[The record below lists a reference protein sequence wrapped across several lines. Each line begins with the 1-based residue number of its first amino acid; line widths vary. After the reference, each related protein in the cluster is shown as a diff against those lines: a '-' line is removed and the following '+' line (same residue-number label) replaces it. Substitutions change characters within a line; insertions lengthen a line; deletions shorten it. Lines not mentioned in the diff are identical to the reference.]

1 MLQGRLRSW
10 LVELIQSK
18 EDTPHSEDEFDEL
31 DPNDPASWQSLDY
44 IHDQVQT
51 QLNVQSGIWDA
62 VDGRLR
68 LILGVITIVFA
79 AAGALFQRSS
89 WQAGGAPLPFSVGAA
104 TIVAVLLFL
113 GAAAMV
119 AWAYRPTDFDRPP
132 KPGELRDLYLT
143 TDPRRVKLTVID
155 SILDAYTGNEAVIKR
170 KNRAFKWAF
179 SLTAAGTGLLG
190 LALMTQIT
198 CETSA
203 PPWHALTWWAWP
215 LGASGC

>member
-1 MLQGRLRSW
+1 

-68 LILGVITIVFA
+68 LILGVI
-79 AAGALFQRSS
+79 RSS
-89 WQAGGAPLPFSVGAA
+89 LPRLVHSFNAHPGRQGAPLPFSVGAA

-143 TDPRRVKLTVID
+143 TDPRWVKLTVID

>member
-1 MLQGRLRSW
+1 VRRLPIYDRAS
-10 LVELIQSK
+10 
-18 EDTPHSEDEFDEL
+18 
-31 DPNDPASWQSLDY
+31 ASWQSLDY
-44 IHDQVQT
+44 IHDQVQA
-51 QLNVQSGIWDA
+51 QLNAQSAIWDA
-62 VDGRLR
+62 VDARLR

-89 WQAGGAPLPFSVGAA
+89 WQAGGAAFPFFVGMA
-104 TIVAVLLFL
+104 TVVAMAFFL
-113 GAAAMV
+113 AAAAIV

-170 KNRAFKWAF
+170 KNRSFKLAFG
-179 SLTAAGTGLLG
+179 LTAAGTGLLG
-190 LALMTQIT
+190 LALMTQVT
-198 CETSA
+198 CETVA
-203 PPWHALTWWAWP
+203 PPWSGFGWWAWP